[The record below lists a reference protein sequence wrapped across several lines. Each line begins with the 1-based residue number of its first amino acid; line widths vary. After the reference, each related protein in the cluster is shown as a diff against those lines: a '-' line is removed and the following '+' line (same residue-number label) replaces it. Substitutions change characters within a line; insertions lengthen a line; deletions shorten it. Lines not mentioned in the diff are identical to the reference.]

1 MSLPKNITGNDS
13 GKVEAV
19 TIPILL
25 ADDHKIIRD
34 GLRSLLSREKGME
47 VVGEAENG
55 RVAVK
60 LARKLKPKIVIM
72 DITMPELNGMDAARQ
87 ILNECPGAKIIALS
101 MHSDRRF
108 VVEMFKAGVAGYLL
122 KDCAFEEL
130 ARAIKAVLANQK
142 YVSPAIAGMVIEDYV
157 DHMSGE
163 RVPASELTN
172 REREVLQLI
181 AEGMT
186 TKQIAS
192 NLNVSSKTVE
202 THRRKIMKKLD
213 IHSIAEL
220 TKVAIQEGLTSVNT

>member
-1 MSLPKNITGNDS
+1 MIQKEGEAMS
-13 GKVEAV
+13 
-19 TIPILL
+19 IPILL
-25 ADDHKIIRD
+25 ADDHKIMRD
-34 GLRSLLSREKGME
+34 GLRSLLSKEQGFE
-47 VVGEAENG
+47 VIGEAENG
-55 RVAVK
+55 RIAVK
-60 LARKLKPKIVIM
+60 LARKLSPKLVIM

-108 VVEMFKAGVAGYLL
+108 VVEMFKAGVSGYLL

-130 ARAIKAVLANQK
+130 TRAIKAVMANQK

-157 DHMSGE
+157 DYMSSE
-163 RVPASELTN
+163 RTLTNELTH

-186 TKQIAS
+186 TKQIAH
-192 NLNVSSKTVE
+192 NLNVSGKTVE
-202 THRRKIMKKLD
+202 THRRKIMKKLN

-220 TKVAIQEGLTSVNT
+220 TKVAIQEGLTSVNA

>member
-1 MSLPKNITGNDS
+1 MIQKEGEAMS
-13 GKVEAV
+13 
-19 TIPILL
+19 IPILL
-25 ADDHKIIRD
+25 ADDHKIMRD
-34 GLRSLLSREKGME
+34 GLRSLLSKEQGLE
-47 VVGEAENG
+47 VIGEAENG
-55 RVAVK
+55 RIAVK
-60 LARKLKPKIVIM
+60 LARKLSPKLVIM

-108 VVEMFKAGVAGYLL
+108 VVEMFKAGVSGYLL

-130 ARAIKAVLANQK
+130 TRAIKAVMANQK

-157 DHMSGE
+157 DYMSSE
-163 RVPASELTN
+163 RTLTNELTH

-186 TKQIAS
+186 TKQIAY
-192 NLNVSSKTVE
+192 NLNVSGKTVE
-202 THRRKIMKKLD
+202 THRRKIMKKLN

-220 TKVAIQEGLTSVNT
+220 TKVAIQEGLTSVNA

>member
-1 MSLPKNITGNDS
+1 MS
-13 GKVEAV
+13 
-19 TIPILL
+19 IPILL

-34 GLRSLLSREKGME
+34 GLKSLLSTEEGME

-60 LARKLKPKIVIM
+60 LARKLKPRIVIM

-87 ILNECPGAKIIALS
+87 ILNECPEAKIISLS

-108 VVEMFKAGVAGYLL
+108 VVEMFKAGVSGYLL

-130 ARAIKAVLANQK
+130 SRAIRAVLAGQK
-142 YVSPAIAGMVIEDYV
+142 YVSPAVAGMVIEDYV
-157 DHMSGE
+157 ERMSGE
-163 RVPASELTN
+163 QISPNELTN

-202 THRRKIMKKLD
+202 THRRKIMKKLN

>member
-1 MSLPKNITGNDS
+1 MT
-13 GKVEAV
+13 
-19 TIPILL
+19 TRILI
-25 ADDHKIIRD
+25 ADDHKIMRD
-34 GLRSLLSREKGME
+34 GLRSLISKEQDME

-55 RVAVK
+55 RIAVQ
-60 LARKLKPKIVIM
+60 LARKLKPHLVIM

-87 ILNECPGAKIIALS
+87 ILNEMPGTKIVTLS

-108 VVEMFKAGVAGYLL
+108 VMEMFKAGVSGYLL
-122 KDCAFEEL
+122 KDCAFDEL
-130 ARAIKAVLANQK
+130 AQAIKAVIADHK
-142 YVSPAIAGMVIEDYV
+142 YVSPAVAGTVIEDYV
-157 DHMSGE
+157 DQMSG
-163 RVPASELTN
+163 AQGSSSELTS

-192 NLNVSSKTVE
+192 ELNVSVKTVE

-220 TKVAIQEGLTSVNT
+220 TKVAIQEGLTSVDT

>member
-1 MSLPKNITGNDS
+1 MIRKRGEAMS
-13 GKVEAV
+13 
-19 TIPILL
+19 IPILL
-25 ADDHKIIRD
+25 ADDHKIMRD
-34 GLRSLLSREKGME
+34 GLKSLISREQGLE

-55 RVAVK
+55 RIAVK
-60 LARKLKPKIVIM
+60 MARKLSPKIVIM

-87 ILNECPGAKIIALS
+87 ILNECPGAKIITLS

-108 VVEMFKAGVAGYLL
+108 VVEMFKAGVSGYLL

-130 ARAIKAVLANQK
+130 SLAIKAVLANQK

-157 DHMSGE
+157 DHMSSD
-163 RVPASELTN
+163 RILASELTN

-192 NLNVSSKTVE
+192 GLNVSAKTVE
-202 THRRKIMKKLD
+202 THRRKIMKKLN

-220 TKVAIQEGLTSVNT
+220 TKVAIQEGLTSVDT

>member
-1 MSLPKNITGNDS
+1 MMKNKG
-13 GKVEAV
+13 EAMN
-19 TIPILL
+19 IPILL
-25 ADDHKIIRD
+25 ADDHKIMRD
-34 GLRSLLSREKGME
+34 GLKSMLSREQGME

-55 RVAVK
+55 RIAVK
-60 LARKLKPKIVIM
+60 LARKLNPKIVIM

-108 VVEMFKAGVAGYLL
+108 VVEMFKAGVSGYLL

-130 ARAIKAVLANQK
+130 SRAIKAVMANQK

-157 DHMSGE
+157 EQLSND
-163 RVPASELTN
+163 RLLANELTN

-192 NLNVSSKTVE
+192 SLNISAKTVE
-202 THRRKIMKKLD
+202 THRRKIMKKLN

-220 TKVAIQEGLTSVNT
+220 TKVAIQEGLTSVDT

>member
-1 MSLPKNITGNDS
+1 MIRKKGEAMS
-13 GKVEAV
+13 
-19 TIPILL
+19 IPILL
-25 ADDHKIIRD
+25 VDDHKIMRD
-34 GLRSLLSREKGME
+34 GLKSLISREQGLE

-55 RVAVK
+55 RIAVK
-60 LARKLKPKIVIM
+60 MARKLSPKIVIM

-87 ILNECPGAKIIALS
+87 ILNECPGAKIITLS

-108 VVEMFKAGVAGYLL
+108 VVEMFKAGVSGYLL

-130 ARAIKAVLANQK
+130 SLAIKAVLANQK

-157 DHMSGE
+157 DHMSSD
-163 RVPASELTN
+163 PILASELTH

-192 NLNVSSKTVE
+192 KLNVSAKTVE
-202 THRRKIMKKLD
+202 THRRKIMKKLN

-220 TKVAIQEGLTSVNT
+220 TKVAIQEGLTSVDT

>member
-1 MSLPKNITGNDS
+1 MS
-13 GKVEAV
+13 
-19 TIPILL
+19 IPILL
-25 ADDHKIIRD
+25 ADDHKIMRD
-34 GLRSLLSREKGME
+34 GLRSLLSREQGME

-55 RVAVK
+55 RIAVK
-60 LARKLKPKIVIM
+60 LARKLSPKIVIM

-108 VVEMFKAGVAGYLL
+108 VVEMFKAGVSGYLL

-130 ARAIKAVLANQK
+130 SRAIKAVMANQK

-157 DHMSGE
+157 DHMSGD
-163 RVPASELTN
+163 RILANELTN

-192 NLNVSSKTVE
+192 NLNVSAKTIE
-202 THRRKIMKKLD
+202 THRRKIMKKLN

>member
-1 MSLPKNITGNDS
+1 MS
-13 GKVEAV
+13 
-19 TIPILL
+19 IPILL
-25 ADDHKIIRD
+25 ADDHKIMRD
-34 GLRSLLSREKGME
+34 GLRSLISKEQGLE

-55 RVAVK
+55 RIAVK
-60 LARKLKPKIVIM
+60 MARKLSPKIVIM

-87 ILNECPGAKIIALS
+87 ILNECPGAKIITLS

-108 VVEMFKAGVAGYLL
+108 VVEMFKAGVSGYLL

-130 ARAIKAVLANQK
+130 FRAIKAVLANQK

-157 DHMSGE
+157 DHMSGC
-163 RVPASELTN
+163 RMLANELTN

-192 NLNVSSKTVE
+192 SLNVSAKTVE
-202 THRRKIMKKLD
+202 THRRKIMKKLN

-220 TKVAIQEGLTSVNT
+220 TKVAIQEGLTSVDT

>member
-1 MSLPKNITGNDS
+1 MIQGKDEAMS
-13 GKVEAV
+13 
-19 TIPILL
+19 IPILL
-25 ADDHKIIRD
+25 ADDHKIMRE
-34 GLRSLLSREKGME
+34 GLKSLLSKEQGME

-55 RVAVK
+55 RIAVK
-60 LARKLKPKIVIM
+60 MARKLSPKIVIM

-87 ILNECPGAKIIALS
+87 ILNECPGAKIITLS

-108 VVEMFKAGVAGYLL
+108 VVEMFKAGVSGYLL
-122 KDCAFEEL
+122 KDSAFEEL
-130 ARAIKAVLANQK
+130 SRAIKAVMANQK

-163 RVPASELTN
+163 RILANELTN

-192 NLNVSSKTVE
+192 NLNVSAKTVE
-202 THRRKIMKKLD
+202 THRRKIMKKLN

-220 TKVAIQEGLTSVNT
+220 TKVAIQQGLTSVDT